1 MKIRYFDNAATTRTK
16 EEVLKE
22 MLPYFNEKYGNPSSL
37 YSIGR
42 ASKKAIDE
50 SRRKVANLI
59 NCSPSEVYFTG
70 CGSESDNTIIKGIAH
85 ANIKKGRHIIT
96 SKIEHPAVLHT
107 CQVLEKQGFEVTYLN
122 VNEKGFVDINELRN
136 SIKKDTIL
144 ISIMF
149 ANNEIGTIQP
159 IEEVGAIA
167 KENGITFHVDA
178 VQSVGKIPVDVKKAN
193 IDLLS
198 ISSHKIYGPKGVGA
212 IFIRKGVRL
221 ETLIHGG
228 GQENSLRSG
237 TENVPGIVGFG
248 KAAELAYK
256 DLDKNIEYL
265 KEIRDNLIEQ
275 VLEKVPE
282 AYLNGDRDQRLPN
295 NASFRFAAI
304 EGEGLILR
312 LDAKG
317 INGATGSACSSKNLK
332 ASYVLS
338 ALGLEDAEI
347 HGSLRL
353 SLGTENTL
361 EDVDVVS
368 DAIAEV
374 VGGLRQMSP
383 LWDNEKNESLEL
395 DESKFTDVDH

>member
-1 MKIRYFDNAATTRTK
+1 MIYMDNSATSPVK
-16 EEVLKE
+16 EEVFNAMIPYLKE
-22 MLPYFNEKYGNPSSL
+22 EFGNPSTFYSL
-37 YSIGR
+37 GR
-42 ASKKAIDE
+42 SAKKAVE
-50 SRRKVANLI
+50 TARENVAKLI
-59 NCSPSEVYFTG
+59 NAETREIIFTSG
-70 CGSESDNTIIKGIAH
+70 GTESDNMAIKGIAF
-85 ANIKKGRHIIT
+85 KLEDKGKHIIT
-96 SKIEHPAVLHT
+96 TVIEHPAVLRT
-107 CQVLEKQGFEVTYLN
+107 CEYLETKGFEVTYLPVKEN
-122 VNEKGFVDINELRN
+122 GILDIEDL
-136 SIKKDTIL
+136 KKAIRDDTIL
-144 ISIMF
+144 ISVMH

-167 KENGITFHVDA
+167 KEKGITFHVDA

-198 ISSHKIYGPKGVGA
+198 ISSHKLYGPKGVGA
-212 IFIRKGVRL
+212 LFIRKGVRI

-228 GQENSLRSG
+228 GQENNLRSG

-248 KAAELAYK
+248 KAAEIAYNN
-256 DLDKNIEYL
+256 LDANIEKL
-265 KEIRDNLIEQ
+265 QEIRDLLIEE
-275 VLEKVPE
+275 VLDKVPE
-282 AYLNGDRDQRLPN
+282 AYLNGDREERLPN

-353 SLGTENTL
+353 SLGVENSI
-361 EDVDVVS
+361 EDVEVVS
-368 DAIAEV
+368 DAIADV
-374 VGGLRQMSP
+374 VGSLRQMSP